1 MKESV
6 TVILEISVYTESIDN
21 GNSVEEWVHQEMG
34 WLENSGIYLD
44 CIIGGGEKEEVVNN
58 LYLNTGESNGKN

>member
-34 WLENSGIYLD
+34 WFLRFKWDIW
-44 CIIGGGEKEEVVNN
+44 
-58 LYLNTGESNGKN
+58 

>member
-34 WLENSGIYLD
+34 WLESSFIYLD
-44 CIIGGGEKEEVVNN
+44 CIVGGQEKENESVQEEV
-58 LYLNTGESNGKN
+58 